1 MKLFA
6 LIYTMVDIELSNR
19 HRPEHVAF
27 LADLVRSGKIE
38 CGWKFPHYEPG
49 ALQAHYPTKCFLHE
63 QIPVWRLP
71 IGSRGGARP
80 GWAEGP
86 LLRRGL
92 SPPPAR
98 RPQQRQAPGAYLG
111 AALSGGNVP

>member
-6 LIYTMVDIELSNR
+6 LIYTMVDIELSNH

-49 ALQAHYPTKCFLHE
+49 ALQGILFCRAETADEVRDWFSRD
-63 QIPVWRLP
+63 PVIVARARTFEVREALP
-71 IGSRGGARP
+71 MSVGA
-80 GWAEGP
+80 
-86 LLRRGL
+86 
-92 SPPPAR
+92 
-98 RPQQRQAPGAYLG
+98 
-111 AALSGGNVP
+111 

>member
-6 LIYTMVDIELSNR
+6 LIYTMVDIELSNL

-49 ALQAHYPTKCFLHE
+49 ALQGILFCRAETENEVRDWFSRD
-63 QIPVWRLP
+63 PV
-71 IGSRGGARP
+71 IVAGARTIDVREALP
-80 GWAEGP
+80 M
-86 LLRRGL
+86 
-92 SPPPAR
+92 SV
-98 RPQQRQAPGAYLG
+98 GA
-111 AALSGGNVP
+111 

>member
-6 LIYTMVDIELSNR
+6 LIYTMRDIELSNR

-49 ALQAHYPTKCFLHE
+49 ALQGILFCRAETAEEVRGWFARD
-63 QIPVWRLP
+63 PVILA
-71 IGSRGGARP
+71 GARTIDVREALP
-80 GWAEGP
+80 MSVGAEP
-86 LLRRGL
+86 V
-92 SPPPAR
+92 PAR
-98 RPQQRQAPGAYLG
+98 G
-111 AALSGGNVP
+111 

>member
-49 ALQAHYPTKCFLHE
+49 ALQGVLFCRAETADEVRDWFSRD
-63 QIPVWRLP
+63 PV
-71 IGSRGGARP
+71 IVAR
-80 GWAEGP
+80 
-86 LLRRGL
+86 
-92 SPPPAR
+92 AR
-98 RPQQRQAPGAYLG
+98 TFEVRE
-111 AALSGGNVP
+111 ALSMSVGA